1 MKSDSQ
7 QFVIESDGSN
17 NLHIKVED
25 NCFTIIRL
33 LCCLIIIYEHCVRV
47 GCLSYIDMHL
57 SELCVDIFFILSG
70 FWVSRSYILA
80 KNNREYI
87 KKRVLK
93 ILPPYY
99 MVLILT
105 VIVFSFLCEKG
116 MQWYWINNVGGV
128 LRYLLFNALFLNFIC
143 PTLPGILAD
152 SSIPEINGSLWTLK
166 IEVGFYIV
174 LPIIIYIIKSVRRKK
189 VILGIIYIL
198 SAVWAISM
206 PKIGMPVSLTEQ
218 LPYYMRH
225 FTIGMFFALNMKVAK
240 NINILHAVAALAF
253 IIVGLNIKM
262 IELTIMP
269 IAIGILLFFIGFRF
283 KGGNI
288 TDLSYVMYLIHF
300 PIIQI
305 LNITG
310 IITDYMLI
318 IAVISF
324 SAIISLVWIV
334 LYRILSQFIQKNK
347 DYIVI

>member
-1 MKSDSQ
+1 MKNDRR
-7 QFVIESDGSN
+7 QFIIESDSSN
-17 NLHIKVED
+17 DLQIKIED

-47 GCLSYIDMHL
+47 GCLEYIDMHF
-57 SELCVDIFFILSG
+57 SELCVDIFFVLSG

-80 KNNREYI
+80 KDNKKYI
-87 KKRVLK
+87 KKRVIK

-99 MVLILT
+99 VVLILT
-105 VIVFSFLCEKG
+105 VIVFSFLCENG
-116 MQWYWINNVGGV
+116 MQWYWINNAGGV
-128 LRYLLFNALFLNFIC
+128 LKYLIFNAIFLNFLC
-143 PTLPGILAD
+143 PTLPGILVD

-166 IEVGFYIV
+166 IEVGFYIA
-174 LPIIIYIIKSVRRKK
+174 LPVIMYIIKSVRRKNI
-189 VILGIIYIL
+189 ILGIIYIL
-198 SAVWAISM
+198 SVVWAITM
-206 PKIGMPVSLTEQ
+206 PKIGMPVFLTEQ

-225 FTIGMFFALNMKVAK
+225 FTIGMFFALNMKIAK

-253 IIVGLNIKM
+253 IIAGLKIKM
-262 IELTIMP
+262 IELMTLP

-283 KGGNI
+283 KVRNI

-318 IAVISF
+318 IVVISF
-324 SAIISLVWIV
+324 SIIISLVWIV
-334 LYRILSQFIQKNK
+334 LYRILSQSIQKN
-347 DYIVI
+347 